1 MNFQKARSHW
11 CYTSAFSTALLASV
25 WLQLTTPLLGQTAEQ
40 FQQNSQELDFSSLG
54 TRLLPP
60 GLTEATDLA
69 TVKALRAKTAEQTV
83 AALQARYES
92 GLDNI
97 NFLLNAQISLAL
109 AQLDTTDDR
118 EQQLKFIQAGL
129 NASILTWQR
138 IKELQNVGARGGDAA
153 AEAQAR
159 AEVYRFYVW
168 WHKWKAGEDIFLTLI
183 PGTPS
188 NNVTPVVSDTTH
200 TIASQTTVYICPRIP
215 LCNPNPC
222 CQRRY

>member
-11 CYTSAFSTALLASV
+11 CYSSAFSTTLLAMV
-25 WLQLTTPLLGQTAEQ
+25 WVQLTTPLLGQTAEQ
-40 FQQNSQELDFSSLG
+40 FQQNKQELDFSSLG

-69 TVKALRAKTAEQTV
+69 TVKALRVKTAEQTV

-168 WHKWKAGEDIFLTLI
+168 WHKWKAGEDILMTVV
-183 PGTPS
+183 PGTLGNTDMPEVFEAPQPILS
-188 NNVTPVVSDTTH
+188 QQPLSQCP
-200 TIASQTTVYICPRIP
+200 TIIR
-215 LCNPNPC
+215 CNPQAC
-222 CQRRY
+222 RRTRH